1 MTIPASRRDELRRLA
16 GDVHQ
21 RNASLKFGDP
31 RYSCVVG
38 SDELLALVTA
48 VPDLLDEIE
57 RLEAEASK
65 WYKAAADGI
74 DSALEHGV
82 HETERL
88 LTELGE
94 AKLVIEQQDRDLERL
109 RETNEQAA
117 KAFAVV
123 DDLCAQAKDR
133 IVALETALGEA
144 LTMWGN
150 ETGVH
155 TLGMVDDYDRLRKVL
170 G

>member
-1 MTIPASRRDELRRLA
+1 MTIPASRRDELRPCPFCGRTDLL
-16 GDVHQ
+16 G
-21 RNASLKFGDP
+21 FEP
-31 RYSCVVG
+31 RPDSHFVG
-38 SDELLALVTA
+38 VRCRACGCIGPSKLALDESESTA
-48 VPDLLDEIE
+48 HWNNQKRVIALD
-57 RLEAEASK
+57 
-65 WYKAAADGI
+65 
-74 DSALEHGV
+74 
-82 HETERL
+82 
-88 LTELGE
+88 TELGE

-144 LTMWGN
+144 VNWIEDRCEDG
-150 ETGVH
+150 EAIIV
-155 TLGMVDDYDRLRKVL
+155 DRLRKVL